1 MGPALLLALALSGLS
16 AGHGAGQPAGQE
28 EDLGRD
34 DNAMRP

>member
-1 MGPALLLALALSGLS
+1 MGPARLLALALSGLS
-16 AGHGAGQPAGQE
+16 AGHVAGQPAGQE